1 MYRIESTE
9 KALREWEAGGMLAG
23 TDPKKDHT
31 KRSWVTVAPWGQ
43 ILQATEAGKKQ
54 PPFLCPKELE
64 KQVEGCWGPLG
75 MALPLHRATKA
86 QLILRD
92 HFL

>member
-1 MYRIESTE
+1 
-9 KALREWEAGGMLAG
+9 MLA
-23 TDPKKDHT
+23 DPKKDHA

-43 ILQATEAGKKQ
+43 ILQATEVGKKQ

-86 QLILRD
+86 QLIPRD
-92 HFL
+92 QFL